1 MQVSGCDDLIA
12 DKIYTENFKLVLNQ
26 RIEDIYDE
34 IMKMPAH
41 SRESSSTHE
50 ESKLAIESA
59 EEGSSLD
66 SQLLMEFNLPLYQ
79 LDSLRNLRPQL
90 LKQTV
95 HVRFSGMLH
104 SQDLHKQEFE
114 ISGNELVNRVQGRV

>member
-41 SRESSSTHE
+41 SRDSSSIHE

-66 SQLLMEFNLPLYQ
+66 SQLLMEFNLPLY
-79 LDSLRNLRPQL
+79 
-90 LKQTV
+90 
-95 HVRFSGMLH
+95 
-104 SQDLHKQEFE
+104 
-114 ISGNELVNRVQGRV
+114 